1 MLGDVKGYCTIKSYD
16 DVFIGVSEDDYPE
29 LYADIKKSICAPMR
43 IIDIAVDKSGF
54 LCLEPKGRCLI
65 DVRSM
70 ASVDKYFFC
79 NELNNIIIP
88 DCGENVARQMYECTL
103 RMMRVPNYDI
113 FTKAAVITKSL
124 LEGKFCDSWLLY
136 PEKAESAAVYE
147 DVPQ

>member
-1 MLGDVKGYCTIKSYD
+1 MLGDVKGYCTIKSFD
-16 DVFIGVSEDDYPE
+16 DVFIAVSEDDYPE

-70 ASVDKYFFC
+70 TSVDKHFFC

-88 DCGENVARQMYECTL
+88 DCGEDVARRMYEYTL
-103 RMMRVPNYDI
+103 RMMRVPHYDMV
-113 FTKAAVITKSL
+113 TKAAVITKSL

-136 PEKAESAAVYE
+136 PEKPESAAVYE
-147 DVPQ
+147 DAPQ